1 MAQLDTDAPGVAAR
15 PILVGLARAI
25 DAAAGALHAIARSR
39 AATVLSIAL
48 LIGGI
53 FAIGLQETGRGDL
66 RVYDTE
72 VSRISASMGGRY
84 VRITGRLDTSK
95 PYQTRLS
102 LGPIELRGGE
112 WVSLVGLDN
121 ADRVWVTRDTLPAGA
136 TGTLTLVGRLTLGD
150 GAEPPIFLDV
160 TAPPDVATRDR
171 LAAMGGMSA
180 LAVIAGYIVT
190 AFARR
195 ADFAPRLP
203 AFAMAAGAGPP
214 AYVWFGEVVPG
225 MADSSVRNAP
235 IRIALSRTEARI
247 TGQDWETAIRHAF
260 YVSSVTIATRFGALP
275 GMQIVF
281 EDARGLTRRAVLAS
295 GSLAA
300 RDQLITALTYIGR

>member
-95 PYQTRLS
+95 A
-102 LGPIELRGGE
+102 
-112 WVSLVGLDN
+112 VSDPPESW
-121 ADRVWVTRDTLPAGA
+121 ADR
-136 TGTLTLVGRLTLGD
+136 
-150 GAEPPIFLDV
+150 
-160 TAPPDVATRDR
+160 
-171 LAAMGGMSA
+171 
-180 LAVIAGYIVT
+180 
-190 AFARR
+190 
-195 ADFAPRLP
+195 APRRR
-203 AFAMAAGAGPP
+203 
-214 AYVWFGEVVPG
+214 V
-225 MADSSVRNAP
+225 
-235 IRIALSRTEARI
+235 
-247 TGQDWETAIRHAF
+247 GQ
-260 YVSSVTIATRFGALP
+260 P
-275 GMQIVF
+275 
-281 EDARGLTRRAVLAS
+281 RGS
-295 GSLAA
+295 G
-300 RDQLITALTYIGR
+300 